1 MIGFIIEFLKGQTV
15 GQLRRRGAIIG
26 ENVHLMSSS
35 IDKYTAFLIEIGNNV
50 TITNAIVLAHDA
62 STKSFIGYTKI
73 QKTTIGNNVFIGMGA
88 IVQAGS
94 HIGNNVIIGAGA
106 NVNGVIPDNSV
117 VLGNPAKVVCSIDEY
132 VNKNKERMEKSLVV
146 EKMCS
151 DMKKDELINL
161 REKLGDSLGYEV

>member
-62 STKSFIGYTKI
+62 STKPFIGYTKI
-73 QKTTIGNNVFIGMGA
+73 QKTT
-88 IVQAGS
+88 
-94 HIGNNVIIGAGA
+94 IGNNVIIGAGA
-106 NVNGVIPDNSV
+106 NVNGVIPDNSL
-117 VLGNPAKVVCSIDEY
+117 VLGNPARVVCSIDEY

-161 REKLGDSLGYEV
+161 REKLGDSLGYEL

>member
-1 MIGFIIEFLKGQTV
+1 M
-15 GQLRRRGAIIG
+15 
-26 ENVHLMSSS
+26 
-35 IDKYTAFLIEIGNNV
+35 
-50 TITNAIVLAHDA
+50 
-62 STKSFIGYTKI
+62 
-73 QKTTIGNNVFIGMGA
+73 
-88 IVQAGS
+88 GS

-132 VNKNKERMEKSLVV
+132 VDKNKERMEKSLVV

>member
-62 STKSFIGYTKI
+62 STKPFIGYTKI

-94 HIGNNVIIGAGA
+94 HIGNNVIIGS
-106 NVNGVIPDNSV
+106 NSVVNKDIPDNCTV
-117 VLGNPAKVVCSIDEY
+117 VGNPMRIIQRDRTTKYYEIDQLKG
-132 VNKNKERMEKSLVV
+132 VK
-146 EKMCS
+146 
-151 DMKKDELINL
+151 
-161 REKLGDSLGYEV
+161 

>member
-1 MIGFIIEFLKGQTV
+1 M
-15 GQLRRRGAIIG
+15 
-26 ENVHLMSSS
+26 
-35 IDKYTAFLIEIGNNV
+35 
-50 TITNAIVLAHDA
+50 AHDA
-62 STKSFIGYTKI
+62 STKPFIGYTKI

-88 IVQAGS
+88 IDQAGS

-161 REKLGDSLGYEV
+161 REKIGDSLGYEV